1 MSSRVFL
8 DPWRVSSVN
17 SRHSFTAIEPLAN
30 KRPES
35 SLSGGNAMSG
45 GNATFRI
52 KNAVAKGNVTII
64 KACSSSRLSS
74 NTLSQHPFQIST
86 HPNKLSRSPPSSIL
100 SQRPSNV
107 VPPHSRSEMSSAYL
121 RQRARR

>member
-1 MSSRVFL
+1 MSSCVFL

-35 SLSGGNAMSG
+35 SLSSANTMSG
-45 GNATFRI
+45 GNAIFRI
-52 KNAVAKGNVTII
+52 KNAVAKGDLTII

-86 HPNKLSRSPPSSIL
+86 HPNKLNPKCPARRKSMMLRRR
-100 SQRPSNV
+100 SQRPIRRRQLK
-107 VPPHSRSEMSSAYL
+107 PL
-121 RQRARR
+121 RA